1 MRFLPLLV
9 ACGLVLALS
18 AGCGQKGVLFLRDN
32 PPPGYKPAKPVPV
45 KPAPYPEETDKQS
58 K

>member
-9 ACGLVLALS
+9 VCGLVLALS

-45 KPAPYPEETDKQS
+45 KPAPYPEETDKQ
-58 K
+58 